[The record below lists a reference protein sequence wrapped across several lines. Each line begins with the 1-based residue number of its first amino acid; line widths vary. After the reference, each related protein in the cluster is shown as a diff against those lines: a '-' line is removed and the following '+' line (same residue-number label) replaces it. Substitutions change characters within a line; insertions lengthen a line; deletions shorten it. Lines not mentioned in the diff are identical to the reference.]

1 MSVASTESG
10 FTMPEDITLDH
21 VAAMAEADEHHKYE
35 LTAEGVLVVMTP
47 PTLAHQRIV
56 MSLIFWLARFGYS
69 EGQVFTDLGIFT
81 GGGRQPDLTV
91 WADDDAAQEAES
103 SYCGTDGLLLAIEV
117 LSRSSKVE
125 DKVRKRE
132 EYARAG
138 IPRYWI
144 VEQDKP
150 QTVLMLA
157 LDDKTG
163 EYVSVLPSPQPLR
176 WLLTTDP
183 ADYLGSRRPAPAE

>member
-1 MSVASTESG
+1 MSVAPTESG
-10 FTMPEDITLDH
+10 FTMPENITLAD
-21 VAAMAEADEHHKYE
+21 VAAMAEGDEHHKYE
-35 LTAEGVLVVMTP
+35 LTSEGVLVIMTSP
-47 PTLAHQRIV
+47 SLEHQRII
-56 MSLIFWLARFGYS
+56 SRLIVWFCTRGFSPDQVVS
-69 EGQVFTDLGIFT
+69 EPGVFT

-91 WADDDAAQEAES
+91 WVDDDAAQLVES
-103 SYCGTDGLLLAIEV
+103 SYCGTAGLLVAIEV
-117 LSRSSKVE
+117 VSPSSRIE

-144 VEQDKP
+144 VEQDQP

-163 EYVSVLPSPQPLR
+163 EYESVLRSPQPLR

-183 ADYLGSRRPAPAE
+183 ADYLGPRPSG

>member
-1 MSVASTESG
+1 
-10 FTMPEDITLDH
+10 MPENITLDT

-35 LTAEGVLVVMTP
+35 LTAEGALVVMTP
-47 PTLAHQRIV
+47 ATKAHQRIV
-56 MSLIFWLARFGYS
+56 TSLIGWFLRHGFDDGRVYA
-69 EGQVFTDLGIFT
+69 ELGVFT

-91 WADDDAAQEAES
+91 WTDDESVQPVEAA
-103 SYCGTDGLLLAIEV
+103 YHGTSGLLLAVEIV
-117 LSRSSKVE
+117 SPSSKVE
-125 DKVRKRE
+125 DKVHKRE

-144 VEQDKP
+144 IEQDQP

-183 ADYLGSRRPAPAE
+183 ADYIGPRA

>member
-1 MSVASTESG
+1 MSVATSESG
-10 FTMPEDITLDH
+10 FHMPEDIKLAH

-35 LTAEGVLVVMTP
+35 LTGEGVLVVMTP
-47 PTLAHQRIV
+47 PSLEHQRIIGR
-56 MSLIFWLARFGYS
+56 LFAWFIRNGYEPDQVIS
-69 EGQVFTDLGIFT
+69 EAGIYT

-91 WADDDAAQEAES
+91 WADVDSPQIVES
-103 SYCGTDGLLLAIEV
+103 SYCGTDGLLLAIEIV
-117 LSRSSKVE
+117 SPTSRIE

-144 VEQDKP
+144 IEQDEP
-150 QTVLMLA
+150 QTVKMLA
-157 LDDKTG
+157 LDDRSG
-163 EYVSVLPSPQPLR
+163 EYVQTLPSPQPLR

-183 ADYLGSRRPAPAE
+183 KDHLGQAQDPA

>member
-1 MSVASTESG
+1 MSVAADSSG
-10 FTMPEDITLDH
+10 FSMPENITLET

-47 PTLAHQRIV
+47 QSKAHQQIV
-56 MSLIFWLARFGYS
+56 TKLITWFSRYG
-69 EGQVFTDLGIFT
+69 FTDEQIYTELGVFT
-81 GGGRQPDLTV
+81 GGGRQPDLTIWV
-91 WADDDAAQEAES
+91 DDESVQPVEAT
-103 SYCGTDGLLLAIEV
+103 YHGTNGLLLAVEV
-117 LSRSSKVE
+117 VSPSSKVE
-125 DKVRKRE
+125 DKVRKRD

-144 VEQDKP
+144 VEQDQP
-150 QTVLMLA
+150 QPVLMLQ

-163 EYVSVLPSPQPLR
+163 EYVSVLRSPQPLR

-183 ADYLGSRRPAPAE
+183 ADYLGPRGA

>member
-1 MSVASTESG
+1 MTAAVDPG
-10 FTMPEDITLDH
+10 FAMPEHITLAA
-21 VAAMAEADEHHKYE
+21 VSAMAEADEHHKYE

-47 PTLAHQRIV
+47 PTVAHQRIV
-56 MSLIFWLARFGYS
+56 MSLIAWLLRHGVS
-69 EGQVFTDLGIFT
+69 EGRVFADLGVFT

-91 WADDDAAQEAES
+91 WADDDSAQPLDGG
-103 SYCGTDGLLLAIEV
+103 YCGAEGLLLAMEIV
-117 LSRSSKVE
+117 SPSSRIE

-144 VEQDKP
+144 VEQDQP
-150 QTVLMLA
+150 QTVLMLR
-157 LDDKTG
+157 LDDVTG
-163 EYVSVLPSPQPLR
+163 VYVPEPPTPQPLR

-183 ADYLGSRRPAPAE
+183 HDHLKLEA